1 MYSVYK
7 KMLRKQIPVG
17 QVYDARA
24 LRIIVDDEGGT
35 KIADAWSAAYRQAHG
50 LLSVCVS
57 VCPLVCPF
65 LRLLESL
72 SVCLPVSNPSCIQL
86 CAQASLPTECLCQS
100 LLVLNLLLRPHSSPY
115 QALQAHQFTHV
126 R

>member
-35 KIADAWSAAYRQAHG
+35 KIADAWSAAYRHVHDC
-50 LLSVCVS
+50 LSA
-57 VCPLVCPF
+57 
-65 LRLLESL
+65 
-72 SVCLPVSNPSCIQL
+72 CLPAC
-86 CAQASLPTECLCQS
+86 QASKM
-100 LLVLNLLLRPHSSPY
+100 
-115 QALQAHQFTHV
+115 
-126 R
+126 